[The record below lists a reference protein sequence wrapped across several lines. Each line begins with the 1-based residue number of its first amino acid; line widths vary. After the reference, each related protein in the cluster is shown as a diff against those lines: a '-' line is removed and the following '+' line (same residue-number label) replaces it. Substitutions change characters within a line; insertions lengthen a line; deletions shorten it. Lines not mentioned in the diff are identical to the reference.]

1 MARLEVHSAAL
12 VAVAGQL
19 DAAAGTLSAAA
30 ASVPVH
36 PPLAADEVSVSAA
49 ARLSAHGAVLSS
61 RAVDGAAVLAAAA
74 VAVRQA
80 VGAYL
85 QTDATNAALV
95 SLRGGGGA
103 PAPVFTPAMTT
114 NAATPQVPI
123 SPLAPRDGKSLA
135 ALMEAGNASAGSVFA
150 TACSTYAAGFNEAAR
165 AARAAES
172 SVRAALSG
180 LASPKLGAALSRF
193 ATWADAMAQH
203 AETVKSTGQGHQDR
217 FSRTQHATPATSEF
231 TNVEQQ
237 LAKAQALNS
246 NPATAG
252 MYAPV
257 ISRLQTQ
264 LLGLHSRTHV
274 AASSYLVGE
283 LPQAPAGPPPVTP
296 IVEPAAGT
304 APAGGQPDPVAANSD
319 DQSGDPVKPGAVPGA
334 GPGAGDDPDSD
345 PVDALDDPGG
355 GLQQAPLSG
364 GAQPLTAMVSMIPGL
379 LGGVVGAAAAIPA
392 ALAQQGQSV
401 LSQAVEGVSGLA
413 NGLAKP
419 DPDTDVG
426 GGDTADFGGS
436 AGSGVGGG
444 GGEGGATQ
452 PAAGPN
458 LSPSGGTGM
467 MSVAGLPGGPAAAGP
482 VPAAPAGGLPE
493 AGPGLGGAPMMMP
506 PMGGMGAGAGGGGS
520 RPVKA
525 ADKEVLVPPVP
536 NGEPVRG
543 EVVRRRARASVAEA
557 PGRSGSQDDVVV
569 TSARSGKRVVLDK
582 EGGDRGG

>member
-74 VAVRQA
+74 AAVRQA

-95 SLRGGGGA
+95 SLRGGGDT

-114 NAATPQVPI
+114 NAATPQMPI
-123 SPLAPRDGKSLA
+123 SPPAPRDGKSLA

-150 TACSTYAAGFNEAAR
+150 TACSTYAAGFGEAAR
-165 AARAAES
+165 AARAAEA

-180 LASPKLGAALSRF
+180 LAGPKLGDALSRF
-193 ATWADAMAQH
+193 AAWADAMAQH
-203 AETVKSTGQGHQDR
+203 AETVKSTGQGHEDR

-274 AASSYLVGE
+274 AASNYLVGE
-283 LPQAPAGPPPVTP
+283 LPQAPPGPPPVTP
-296 IVEPAAGT
+296 IVDPAPGT
-304 APAGGQPDPVAANSD
+304 APAGDQPDPAAANS
-319 DQSGDPVKPGAVPGA
+319 DQSGDPVKHGRVPGA
-334 GPGAGDDPDSD
+334 GPGVGDDPDID
-345 PVDALDDPGG
+345 AADALDDPGG
-355 GLQQAPLSG
+355 GLQETPLSG
-364 GAQPLTAMVSMIPGL
+364 GAQPLTAMMSMIPGL
-379 LGGVVGAAAAIPA
+379 LGGVVGAAAAIPK

-426 GGDTADFGGS
+426 GAGTGDFGGS

-444 GGEGGATQ
+444 GSEGGATQ

-467 MSVAGLPGGPAAAGP
+467 MSVAGLPGGSTVAG
-482 VPAAPAGGLPE
+482 AGGPPPGLPD

-506 PMGGMGAGAGGGGS
+506 PMGGMGGMGGGAGGGGS

-543 EVVRRRARASVAEA
+543 EVLRRRARASVADA
-557 PGRSGSQDDVVV
+557 PGHSGSQDDVVV

-582 EGGDRGG
+582 DE